1 MSFIDRLVT
10 KAFSWKMSR
19 LHAELWPA
27 FTEASRDPKQSQD
40 QVLREILARNADTTF
55 GRQHGFGQISRA
67 EEFRTAVPVQDY
79 ESLRP
84 HIDKQELT
92 GEACLTMEPPVL
104 YAQTS
109 GTLGAPKYL
118 PVTASGIE
126 RGSRAQRIFSSM
138 VAAET
143 EMFSGKIFGITSPA
157 VEGYLPGGNP
167 FGSASGMVYEG
178 MPKLVQRKYV
188 IGPNVVAI
196 KDHDLRYLAI
206 AAIGLAEDDV
216 TGAATANPSTLI
228 RLHSIFLDQF
238 DLLVDAI
245 ETGVLPGANQMTP
258 EQQAEVSWSLR
269 QGGER
274 AAVLRSLKAEHGA
287 KLSYQHI
294 WPRLAAISTWT
305 GGSCGFAL
313 NALQPLLSPDTKVVE
328 LGYSASEVRGAI
340 GIDTST
346 KRSAPLLADNWF
358 EFVDRDVRDNAVG
371 PLKPTDFLGLHELT
385 EGRHYYVY
393 VTTFDGLYRYDMN
406 DVVAVNGWFENTPC
420 IGFVQKGRGVTN
432 ITGEKLSESQ
442 VLNAIKTA
450 QAEMQ
455 MTVSFFI
462 ALADEEAAHYRLY
475 VEHDLP
481 SDGNGL
487 SPAAEL
493 ANMVEALVQETN
505 IEYRSKRAS
514 QRLGA
519 IQGYDVADG
528 TGAAYRDDRVQSGQ
542 RDAQFKFLHLQY
554 LRECDFD
561 FHQHLRGAAK

>member
-1 MSFIDRLVT
+1 MTFIDRLVT
-10 KAFSWKMSR
+10 KAFSWKMKR
-19 LHAELWPA
+19 LRDELWPA
-27 FTEASRDPKQSQD
+27 FTEASRDPKGSQD
-40 QVLREILARNADTTF
+40 RVLQEILALNADTTF
-55 GRQHGFGQISRA
+55 GREHGFGDISGA
-67 EEFRTAVPVQDY
+67 DHFRTAVHVQDY
-79 ESLRP
+79 ESLSP

-92 GEACLTMEPPVL
+92 GEACLTAEHPVL

-109 GTLGAPKYL
+109 GTLGSPKYI

-126 RGSRAQRIFSSM
+126 RNSRAQRIFSSM
-138 VAAET
+138 VASET

-157 VEGYLPGGNP
+157 IEGYLPGGNP

-206 AAIGLAEDDV
+206 AALGLAEADV

-228 RLHSIFLDQF
+228 RLHSIFLDKF

-245 ETGVLPGANQMTP
+245 ETGVLPGAHQLTP
-258 EQQAEVSWSLR
+258 EQQAELSQSLR
-269 QGGER
+269 DGGAR
-274 AAVLRSLKAEHGA
+274 AADLRALKAQHGEG
-287 KLSYQHI
+287 LSYAHI

-313 NALQPLLSPDTKVVE
+313 NALRPLLSPETKVVE

-340 GIDTST
+340 GIDISTS
-346 KRSAPLLADNWF
+346 RSAPLLTDNWF
-358 EFVDRDVRDNAVG
+358 EFVERDVRDSSVG
-371 PLKPTDFLGLHELT
+371 PLKPSDFLGLHELT
-385 EGRHYYVY
+385 EGGHYYVY

-406 DVVAVNGWFENTPC
+406 DVVAVNGWLENSPC

-432 ITGEKLSESQ
+432 ITGEKLSENQ
-442 VLNAIKTA
+442 VLDAMKTA
-450 QAEMQ
+450 QAEMA

-462 ALADEEAAHYRLY
+462 ALADEEASHYRLY
-475 VEHDLP
+475 VEHDQ
-481 SDGNGL
+481 SFNGHGS

-493 ANMVEALVQETN
+493 AKLIDTHLRGSN
-505 IEYRSKRAS
+505 IEYGSKRAS

-519 IQGYDVADG
+519 IQGYDVVNG
-528 TGAAYRDDRVQSGQ
+528 TGAAYRDDRVSSGQ
-542 RDAQFKFLHLQY
+542 RDAQFKFLHLQN

-561 FHQHLRGAAK
+561 FHTQLRDRVS